1 MTPEEAV
8 RGVAGPIGRLGGEW
22 MFDEATNERG
32 VELGLSRWSWYHCG
46 RGGVLGDCD
55 ASVVVAAFGFFPP
68 ARQARAWDKGRAV
81 LPVATITH
89 EYAEACAAW
98 GRRVFADV
106 PGAGRLADLL
116 TTALDAAAVAGLP
129 LFAGW
134 RASARTADGAAGGQL
149 EGAARLALALQVGRE
164 HRGGLHLVAVVA
176 AGIDPLQ
183 AVVSG
188 RYGTANAAFF
198 GWPEPWPDP
207 AAGKDAMAAA
217 EIVTD
222 TLVEPAYAVLSPAE
236 RAELVIGLRALVV
249 PR

>member
-1 MTPEEAV
+1 MTPAEAV

-68 ARQARAWDKGRAV
+68 ALQAKAWDRGRAV

-89 EYAEACAAW
+89 EYAGACATW

-106 PGAGRLADLL
+106 PDAGRLADLL
-116 TTALDAAAVAGLP
+116 TTALDGAAVAGLP

-134 RASARTADGAAGGQL
+134 RALARGGGERLDDAG
-149 EGAARLALALQVGRE
+149 RLALALQVGRE
-164 HRGGLHLVAVVA
+164 HRGGLHLAAVVA
-176 AGIDPLQ
+176 AGVDPLQ

-207 AAGKDAMAAA
+207 AVGKDAMAAVEA
-217 EIVTD
+217 VTD
-222 TLVEPAYAVLSPAE
+222 RLVEPAYAVLAADE
-236 RAELVIGLRALVV
+236 RAELVTGLRALVV